1 MKIVL
6 KLILDLSICMWYIYI
21 RNKKEQHFRRY
32 NMNLH
37 YDKKTGRANEII
49 EKEVSN
55 TYRETIEKIVN
66 YLSLEVFK
74 YNRTIREVPNDVFD
88 KAHQFIEEVR
98 DDFINNVLMYDFSN
112 EYINLFDCKA
122 IYKSFNE
129 AIGQLEDIYLY
140 KTIYKKSNYHY
151 CD

>member
-1 MKIVL
+1 
-6 KLILDLSICMWYIYI
+6 
-21 RNKKEQHFRRY
+21 
-32 NMNLH
+32 MNLH
-37 YDKKTGRANEII
+37 YDKETGRANEII
-49 EKEVSN
+49 EKELSN

-112 EYINLFDCKA
+112 KYINLFDCKT

-151 CD
+151 CDWIDKNRCKEHLFCFLL

>member
-1 MKIVL
+1 MYVVYLYQKQERTTFI
-6 KLILDLSICMWYIYI
+6 
-21 RNKKEQHFRRY
+21 FRRY

-37 YDKKTGRANEII
+37 YDKATGRANEVV
-49 EKEVSN
+49 EKELSN

-112 EYINLFDCKA
+112 KYINLFDCKA

-129 AIGQLEDIYLY
+129 TIGQLEDIYLY
-140 KTIYKKSNYHY
+140 KTIYKKSSYHY

>member
-1 MKIVL
+1 
-6 KLILDLSICMWYIYI
+6 
-21 RNKKEQHFRRY
+21 
-32 NMNLH
+32 MNLH

-112 EYINLFDCKA
+112 KYINLFDCKT

-151 CD
+151 CDWIDKNRCKEHLFCFLL

>member
-1 MKIVL
+1 
-6 KLILDLSICMWYIYI
+6 
-21 RNKKEQHFRRY
+21 
-32 NMNLH
+32 MNLH
-37 YDKKTGRANEII
+37 YNKATGRANEVV
-49 EKEVSN
+49 EKELSN
-55 TYRETIEKIVN
+55 AYRETIEKIVN

-112 EYINLFDCKA
+112 KYINLFDCKA

-129 AIGQLEDIYLY
+129 SIGQLEDIYLY
-140 KTIYKKSNYHY
+140 KTIYKKSSFHY
-151 CD
+151 CDCD

>member
-1 MKIVL
+1 
-6 KLILDLSICMWYIYI
+6 
-21 RNKKEQHFRRY
+21 
-32 NMNLH
+32 MNLH
-37 YDKKTGRANEII
+37 YDKETGRANEII
-49 EKEVSN
+49 EKELSN
-55 TYRETIEKIVN
+55 TYREALEKIVN

-112 EYINLFDCKA
+112 KYINLFDCKA

-129 AIGQLEDIYLY
+129 TIGQLEDIYLY
-140 KTIYKKSNYHY
+140 KTIYKKSDFHY
-151 CD
+151 CDWI

>member
-1 MKIVL
+1 
-6 KLILDLSICMWYIYI
+6 
-21 RNKKEQHFRRY
+21 
-32 NMNLH
+32 MNLH
-37 YDKKTGRANEII
+37 YDKETGRANEVV
-49 EKEVSN
+49 EKELSN
-55 TYRETIEKIVN
+55 AYRETIEKIVN

-112 EYINLFDCKA
+112 KYINLFDCKA

-129 AIGQLEDIYLY
+129 TIGQLEDIYLY
-140 KTIYKKSNYHY
+140 KTIYKKSSYHY
-151 CD
+151 CDCD

>member
-1 MKIVL
+1 
-6 KLILDLSICMWYIYI
+6 
-21 RNKKEQHFRRY
+21 
-32 NMNLH
+32 MNLH
-37 YDKKTGRANEII
+37 YDKETGRANEII
-49 EKEVSN
+49 EKELSN
-55 TYRETIEKIVN
+55 TYREAIEKIVN

-112 EYINLFDCKA
+112 KYINLFDCKA

-129 AIGQLEDIYLY
+129 TIGQLEDIYLY
-140 KTIYKKSNYHY
+140 KTIYKKSSYHY
-151 CD
+151 CDWI

>member
-1 MKIVL
+1 
-6 KLILDLSICMWYIYI
+6 
-21 RNKKEQHFRRY
+21 
-32 NMNLH
+32 MNLH
-37 YDKKTGRANEII
+37 YDKETGRANEII
-49 EKEVSN
+49 EKELSN
-55 TYRETIEKIVN
+55 TYRESIEKIVN

-112 EYINLFDCKA
+112 KYINLFDCKA

-129 AIGQLEDIYLY
+129 TIGQLEDIYLY
-140 KTIYKKSNYHY
+140 KTIYKKSSYHY
-151 CD
+151 CDWI

>member
-1 MKIVL
+1 
-6 KLILDLSICMWYIYI
+6 
-21 RNKKEQHFRRY
+21 
-32 NMNLH
+32 MNLH
-37 YDKKTGRANEII
+37 YNKETGRANEII
-49 EKEVSN
+49 EKELSN
-55 TYRETIEKIVN
+55 TYREAIEKIVN

-112 EYINLFDCKA
+112 KYINLFDYKV

-129 AIGQLEDIYLY
+129 TIGQLEDIYLY
-140 KTIYKKSNYHY
+140 KTIYKKSDFHY

>member
-1 MKIVL
+1 
-6 KLILDLSICMWYIYI
+6 
-21 RNKKEQHFRRY
+21 
-32 NMNLH
+32 MNLH
-37 YDKKTGRANEII
+37 YDKETGRANEII
-49 EKEVSN
+49 EKELSN

-129 AIGQLEDIYLY
+129 TIGQLEDIYLY

-151 CD
+151 CDWIDKNRCKEHLFCFLL